1 MTFFNGIPPDTTA
14 SSSFD
19 GCVVTLM
26 LECLL
31 VKTIVLSKKYVP
43 AKSTTSLCSRF
54 PWSKA
59 RCSATASMACC
70 IVL

>member
-31 VKTIVLSKKYVP
+31 VKTMFCLS
-43 AKSTTSLCSRF
+43 TSRQNDEPLLMISL
-54 PWSKA
+54 
-59 RCSATASMACC
+59 
-70 IVL
+70 V